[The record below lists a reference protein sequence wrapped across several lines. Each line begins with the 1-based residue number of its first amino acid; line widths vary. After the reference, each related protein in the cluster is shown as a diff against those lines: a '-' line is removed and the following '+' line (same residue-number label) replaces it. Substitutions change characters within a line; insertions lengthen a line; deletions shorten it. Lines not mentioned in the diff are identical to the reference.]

1 MFRSRFTFLL
11 LGLLAIAAMPA
22 RAQIGLPPVQL
33 PNLPVLDTQ
42 PLNRTVNGVLD
53 RADPRQLRELRQLR
67 IRSLLRTNRAVLEAD
82 PRGAPIVRSEV
93 VALSPSQEALDRARA
108 EGFGIG
114 RTRTLEGLEVAIVVL
129 QAPAG
134 MSTRRALERLREADP
149 EGTYDYNH
157 IYLDSGEI
165 AAAPPPAQGTNAAIA
180 GESSN
185 ASGSHAPIAGNSSA
199 SQGPGASEASEASP
213 FRVPAEGTVQNPVAA
228 AGIKVG
234 LIDGGVQKAHP
245 VFTGMTIHEHGCAG
259 GNIPSPHGTAV
270 ASLLVGQSTDFHG
283 AVPGAELYSADV
295 YCDLAAGGAVDLVA
309 EALSWLAKEKV
320 PVINISLVGPSNVL
334 LERIVKVVIRKGHI
348 VVAAVG
354 NDGPSAPPLYPASYP
369 NVIAVTGVDAR
380 RRVLVEACRGE
391 HVDFSAPGSNMSA
404 ASIETPYARVRGTSF
419 ASPIVAGLLAR
430 SIHAPGKEQAQSA
443 VAMLVA
449 QATDLGAKGADK
461 VYGNG
466 LVGDDLRMSE
476 KLAAAPRQ

>member
-1 MFRSRFTFLL
+1 MFWSRFTLLL
-11 LGLLAIAAMPA
+11 LGLLAIAATPA
-22 RAQIGLPPVQL
+22 RAQVGLPPVQL

-53 RADPRQLRELRQLR
+53 QADPRQLRELRQLR
-67 IRSLLRTNRAVLEAD
+67 IRSLLRTNRATLEAD

-93 VALSPSQEALDRARA
+93 VALSPTQEALDQARA
-108 EGFGIG
+108 AGFGIG
-114 RTRTLEGLEVAIVVL
+114 RTRTLEGLEVTIVVL

-134 MSTRRALERLREADP
+134 MSTRRALEQLRRADP

-165 AAAPPPAQGTNAAIA
+165 AAAPPPAQGST
-180 GESSN
+180 
-185 ASGSHAPIAGNSSA
+185 ASPPPVPPA
-199 SQGPGASEASEASP
+199 SQGTGVPATAQPSPAQGAVPSEASAASP
-213 FRVPAEGTVQNPVAA
+213 LRAPAEGPIQNPVAE
-228 AGIKVG
+228 AGLKVG
-234 LIDGGVQKAHP
+234 LIDGGVQKTHP

-270 ASLLVGQSTDFHG
+270 ASLLVGQSPEFHG

-295 YCDLAAGGAVDLVA
+295 YCDLASGGAVDLVA

-320 PVINISLVGPSNVL
+320 PVINISLVGPPNVL
-334 LERIVKVVIRKGHI
+334 LERIVKVAIKKGHI

-380 RRVLVEACRGE
+380 RRVLVEACRGD

-404 ASIETPYARVRGTSF
+404 ASIETPFARVRGTSF

-430 SIHAPGKEQAQSA
+430 NMHAPGKEQAASA

-449 QATDLGAKGADK
+449 QAADLGAKGADK

>member
-1 MFRSRFTFLL
+1 MFQSRFTFLL
-11 LGLLAIAAMPA
+11 LGLLAIAATPA

-42 PLNRTVNGVLD
+42 PLNRTVNGVLEQ
-53 RADPRQLRELRQLR
+53 ADPQRLRELRKLR
-67 IRSLLRTNRAVLEAD
+67 IRSLLRTNRTALEAD

-93 VALSPSQEALDRARA
+93 VALSPTQEALDQARA
-108 EGFGIG
+108 AGFGIG
-114 RTRTLEGLEVAIVVL
+114 RTRALEGLDVTIVVL

-134 MSTRRALERLREADP
+134 LSTRRALERLRAADP

-157 IYLDSGEI
+157 IYLDSGEVA
-165 AAAPPPAQGTNAAIA
+165 AAAPPPVQG
-180 GESSN
+180 
-185 ASGSHAPIAGNSSA
+185 SSA
-199 SQGPGASEASEASP
+199 PTVGTSAASEASP
-213 FRVPAEGTVQNPVAA
+213 LRTEGAVVQPVAA

-234 LIDGGVQKAHP
+234 LIDGGVQRTHA
-245 VFTGMTIHEHGCAG
+245 VFTGVTIHEHGCAG
-259 GNIPSPHGTAV
+259 GNIPSSHGTAV

-283 AVPGAELYSADV
+283 AAPGAELFSADV

-309 EALSWLAKEKV
+309 EAFAWLAREKV
-320 PVINISLVGPSNVL
+320 PVINISLVGPSNAL
-334 LERIVKVVIRKGHI
+334 LERIVKVVIKKGHI

-354 NDGPSAPPLYPASYP
+354 NDGPSAPPLFPAAYP

-380 RRVLVEACRGE
+380 RRVLVEACRGD

-404 ASIETPYARVRGTSF
+404 AGIESPFARVRGTSF

-430 SIHAPGKEQAQSA
+430 NISALGKEQVQSA
-443 VAMLVA
+443 VAMLA
-449 QATDLGAKGADK
+449 AAATDLGAKGADK

-476 KLAAAPRQ
+476 KLASAPRQ

>member
-1 MFRSRFTFLL
+1 MFQSRFTILL
-11 LGLLAIAAMPA
+11 LGLLAMVASPA
-22 RAQIGLPPVQL
+22 RAQIGLPPVQV

-53 RADPRQLRELRQLR
+53 QADPQQLRELRKLR
-67 IRSLLRTNRAVLEAD
+67 IRTLLRTNRAVLETD
-82 PRGAPIVRSEV
+82 PRGAPIVRNEV
-93 VALSPSQEALDRARA
+93 VALSPTQEALDQARA
-108 EGFGIG
+108 AGFGIG
-114 RTRTLEGLEVAIVVL
+114 RTRTLEGLDVTIVVL

-134 MSTRRALERLREADP
+134 MSTRRALDRLRQADP

-157 IYLDSGEI
+157 IYLGSGEVT
-165 AAAPPPAQGTNAAIA
+165 AAPPPVAQQ
-180 GESSN
+180 SN
-185 ASGSHAPIAGNSSA
+185 ASA
-199 SQGPGASEASEASP
+199 ASEASP
-213 FRVPAEGTVQNPVAA
+213 LRTDGEAIKPVAA
-228 AGIKVG
+228 SGIKIG
-234 LIDGGVQKAHP
+234 LIDGGVQRSHP
-245 VFTGMTIHEHGCAG
+245 VFTGVTIHEHGCAG
-259 GNIPSPHGTAV
+259 GNIANPHGTAV

-283 AVPGAELYSADV
+283 AVPGAELFSADV

-309 EALSWLAKEKV
+309 EAFSWLAKEKV
-320 PVINISLVGPSNVL
+320 PVINISLVGPPNSL
-334 LERIVKVVIRKGHI
+334 LERIVKVVIKKGHI

-380 RRVLVEACRGE
+380 RRVLVEACRGD

-404 ASIETPYARVRGTSF
+404 AGIETPFAKVRGTSF

-430 SIHAPGKEQAQSA
+430 NITAPGKEQAASA
-443 VAMLVA
+443 VAALVA
-449 QATDLGAKGADK
+449 QATDLGAKGTDK